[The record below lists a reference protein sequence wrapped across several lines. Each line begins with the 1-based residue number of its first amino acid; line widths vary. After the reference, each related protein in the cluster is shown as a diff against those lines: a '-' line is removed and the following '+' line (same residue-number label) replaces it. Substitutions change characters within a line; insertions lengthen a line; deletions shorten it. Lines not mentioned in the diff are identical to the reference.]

1 MFPPRFGP
9 QHNIIAFKIIYMR
22 LLAIIVIFLLSM
34 SISFS
39 ITTKSITSLT
49 AELTISGEIE
59 IIGNIKE
66 VSTKIYIP
74 QEGIKG
80 ISVYP
85 NSWKFVKDDLN
96 NTMIEIKWK
105 NPSNVENYEIKI
117 IIENKAK
124 FFENLTKEEWFID
137 LAKKETNLTIAND
150 EIRKLAYGNETVL
163 EKAIRLTK
171 WIDENIEYDWDA
183 LEKGILTQR
192 SAIEVLKERKGVS
205 GEMSNFLVAA
215 MRTQG
220 IPARVI
226 FSYTLEKI
234 ESIIEQKIAHGW
246 AEVYI
251 DGKWV
256 PFDITFFE
264 AGYLD
269 ASHIK
274 FANLL
279 ENNAYERTSYIG
291 VGDVIVKRNPL
302 KIKIINY
309 TVANFGLDLD
319 INEKAKGNEAI
330 LAKAKTFGPCMLE
343 KLELISCV
351 DSNKKPLLK
360 ILDNVRKFWFCDDQE
375 INFLILTPP
384 IEENEIIKCPITLY
398 NDYGTVIEK
407 HITINGN
414 FPKLEEEII
423 EGPNQASILEKIKL
437 KTKSSGIWFSPNF
450 TLVKYGNEIE
460 LQLNKPGKYKLY
472 FYSNGKFGEKEI
484 EILDVKEFEFV
495 NIELPRKVEVKKTFN
510 INITIKNLLNKV
522 NNAKIKVEFQNKE
535 KILHIAFN
543 PLEEKLITF
552 NLTAEKDGNSKIV
565 LLAEG
570 GTLNSYT
577 SFIEVSKQINIIDIL
592 VKIFEKLFSIF
603 IILLGVTM

>member
-1 MFPPRFGP
+1 MKLLV
-9 QHNIIAFKIIYMR
+9 IIT
-22 LLAIIVIFLLSM
+22 IFLLSIT
-34 SISFS
+34 ISFS
-39 ITTKSITSLT
+39 TTPKSITSLI

-66 VSTKIYIP
+66 ISTKVYIP
-74 QEGIKG
+74 QEGIKN

-85 NSWKFVKDDLN
+85 NSWKFTKDDLN
-96 NTMIEIKWK
+96 NTMIEISWK
-105 NPSNVENYEIKI
+105 NPSNTEKYEIKI
-117 IIENKAK
+117 VIENKAK

-150 EIRKLAYGNETVL
+150 EIRKLAYGNETIL

-183 LEKGILTQR
+183 LEKSILTQR

-215 MRTQG
+215 MRTQN
-220 IPARVI
+220 IPARVV
-226 FSYTLEKI
+226 FSYTLEEI
-234 ESIIEQKIAHGW
+234 EDTIEQKVAHGW

-256 PFDITFFE
+256 PFDITFLE
-264 AGYLD
+264 SGYLD

-279 ENNAYERTSYIG
+279 ENNAYERTSYLGI
-291 VGDVIVKRNPL
+291 GDVIVKRNPL
-302 KIKIINY
+302 KIKVINY
-309 TVANFGLDLD
+309 SVANFSLVLDVK
-319 INEKAKGNEAI
+319 EETKGNEAI
-330 LAKAKTFGPCMLE
+330 LAKAKTFGPCRLE
-343 KLELISCV
+343 KLELISCI

-360 ILDNVRKFWFCDDQE
+360 ILDNVRKFWFCNEKE
-375 INFLILTPP
+375 INFLILIPR
-384 IEENEIIKCPITLY
+384 IKENEIIKCPITLI
-398 NDYGTVIEK
+398 NEYGSIIEK
-407 HITINGN
+407 HIIIDGN

-423 EGPNQASILEKIKL
+423 EGPSQASILEKIKL

-450 TLVKYGNEIE
+450 TLSKYGNEIE

-495 NIELPRKVEVKKTFN
+495 NIELPKKVEFKKAFS
-510 INITIKNLLNKV
+510 INVTIKNLLNKT
-522 NNAKIKVEFQNKE
+522 NNAKMKIEFQNKE
-535 KILHIAFN
+535 KIFYITFN
-543 PLEEKLITF
+543 PLEEKLLAL
-552 NLTAEKDGNSKIV
+552 NLTAEKDEISKIV
-565 LLAEG
+565 LSVEG
-570 GTLNSYT
+570 KTLNTYIT
-577 SFIEVSKQINIIDIL
+577 FVEVSKQINIIDIL
-592 VKIFEKLFSIF
+592 IKILEKLFSIF
-603 IILLGVTM
+603 IILLGVTI